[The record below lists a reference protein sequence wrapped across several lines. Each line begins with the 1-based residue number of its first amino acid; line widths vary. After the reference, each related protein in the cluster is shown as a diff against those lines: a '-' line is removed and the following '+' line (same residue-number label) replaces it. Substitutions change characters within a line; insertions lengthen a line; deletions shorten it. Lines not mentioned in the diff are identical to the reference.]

1 VNVGSSHDP
10 SDHRSPPIALV
21 GHCYGGAVITNAAT
35 GDLDVRARLHRRL
48 RPRPG
53 RDHRRARHCAARA
66 PRSQAIPPPCSA
78 GEVAQATA
86 LNEGFQA
93 GLLLAAG
100 IVVVAVVLSA
110 AVSRGSLPAARRGP
124 AAAIV
129 TPDQA

>member
-10 SDHRSPPIALV
+10 SDHRSPPIVLV

-35 GDLDVRARLHRRL
+35 GDLDVRALVYIEGFAPDQGETIVEL
-48 RPRPG
+48 ATARPG
-53 RDHRRARHCAARA
+53 SAIAGDPATVFRRRGRA
-66 PRSQAIPPPCSA
+66 GDGSQR
-78 GEVAQATA
+78 
-86 LNEGFQA
+86 GFQA

>member
-35 GDLDVRARLHRRL
+35 GDLDREGTSTSTASPPTRARPSSSSP
-48 RPRPG
+48 PRG
-53 RDHRRARHCAARA
+53 RA

-93 GLLLAAG
+93 GLLVAAG
-100 IVVVAVVLSA
+100 IVVVAS
-110 AVSRGSLPAARRGP
+110 S
-124 AAAIV
+124 
-129 TPDQA
+129 